1 MLLLDYKRMLVD
13 AINQANGTNFPF
25 EEAEFGIPHDAY
37 TIPSAN
43 PAVTNTLIRI
53 VLGGKEHTWAYNRV
67 TLSESFRDHQ
77 FNSRSLLRL
86 QSITEDPRAT
96 VAASIS
102 AHYGYPMEPEDLVG
116 SSIVVYEGVL
126 SFETTV
132 RSLRYRK
139 ERISLRLD
147 GMYPRWMDDYWR
159 VYEPARVEPEFWY
172 EDRVDWVKLP
182 DTVPRADML
191 TWGNDYSPVATQ
203 LQRYI
208 AMTPWD
214 PAYAWTNV
222 ARMTELAYA
231 LRSVDGLP
239 WIFSTAAQTVG
250 SKLNLMSSW
259 ILYNG
264 PTDQVKAATHY
275 NGRVPAE
282 QQRML
287 DCANKAFTHVMM
299 MRPNSASALTADKT
313 ISPSTLMLHY
323 NLPGARNG

>member
-13 AINQANGTNFPF
+13 AINQANSTNYPF
-25 EEAEFGIPHDAY
+25 EEAEFGIPHDVY
-37 TIPSAN
+37 TIPGAN
-43 PAVTNTLIRI
+43 PATTNTLIRI
-53 VLGGKEHTWAYNRV
+53 VLGGKEFTWAYNRV
-67 TLSESFRDHQ
+67 TLTESLRDHQ
-77 FNSRSLLRL
+77 FNTRSLLRL
-86 QSITEDPRAT
+86 QSITDDPRAT

-116 SSIVVYEGVL
+116 SSIVLYDGTL
-126 SFETTV
+126 SFETSA

-147 GMYPRWMDDYWR
+147 GTYPRWLGDYWR
-159 VYEPARVEPEFWY
+159 VYEPTRVEPEIWY
-172 EDRVDWVKLP
+172 EDRVDWLKLP

-191 TWGNDYSPVATQ
+191 TWGNDYSPIATQ
-203 LQRYI
+203 LQRFI
-208 AMTPWD
+208 ASTPWD
-214 PAYAWTNV
+214 PTYAWSHIG
-222 ARMTELAYA
+222 RITELAYA

-239 WIFSTAAQTVG
+239 WIFSTTVQPVG
-250 SKLNLMSSW
+250 TKLNLWSSW

-275 NGRVPAE
+275 TGRVPIE

-287 DCANKAFTHVMM
+287 DCTNRDYTHVMM
-299 MRPNSASALTADKT
+299 IRPNSAANISADKS
-313 ISPSTLMLHY
+313 IAASTLMLHY